1 MEYEVA
7 LFFNGLLNYFRAE
20 ISEAV
25 EDYVNNEMNASEA
38 PLILKLPMNYN
49 DWSNIKEL
57 KPILDSIINEPL
69 QSQRDIRVAAWL
81 NIPSILAE
89 RYDQIALQL
98 QQIHCVIRFS
108 NLPLNAN
115 YEFMPFRHPV
125 RLSLSAMKCVLHDF
139 GDSCAYV
146 RQSIWYCPKQCA
158 DNQDHIFDGENAGG
172 QCSKCNGNL
181 IEHQVSYLPLFIS
194 KV

>member
-7 LFFNGLLNYFRAE
+7 LFFNDLLNYFRAE
-20 ISEAV
+20 ILEAV
-25 EDYVNNEMNASEA
+25 EDYVNNGMNTSEA

-49 DWSNIKEL
+49 DWSKIKEL

-115 YEFMPFRHPV
+115 YEFIPFRHPV

-139 GDSCAYV
+139 GDICAYV

-158 DNQDHIFDGENAGG
+158 DNQYHIFDGENGGG